1 MTILQAYEQASGQ
14 LINLEKSSV
23 IFSKNVSITQK
34 QDVCGKLGGME
45 EVKHGRYL
53 GLPMVISRSKEQVF
67 GYIKENM
74 NRRLESWKNRFL
86 SQAGKEVM
94 LKLVTMA
101 VPIYAMSC
109 FKLPRK
115 LCKDLSST
123 MANYWWGEANGKN
136 KMHWISWKKMAQE
149 RKEGGLNFKD
159 LEAFNKALL
168 GKQIWRFIT
177 KPNLLVSRVLKA
189 KYFSKES
196 IFTCKVPSTAS
207 WFWKGLMS
215 VRDVLEEG
223 VLRRI
228 GNGISTKIWEHK
240 WIPQAPNGKPSTTK
254 PQNCKFET
262 VQQLITNKRWNSN
275 LVFRLFNKSD
285 AMMIL
290 SIPVRLGGR
299 EDSHYW
305 GYNEGGEYTV
315 RSGYKRFMKES
326 LGSSNSK
333 KKAGTSMEAGSNQTK
348 AIWKIAP
355 ITWEGADDQI
365 GNFHR
370 WWSRITEAKNRQDG
384 RNHMGLTA
392 NILWQIWKDRNKR
405 EFENQAGYN
414 PCSVIQKAH
423 MEWLE
428 IVELDSKKEP
438 QSTTETV
445 VPVEVDSVAP
455 ESHEGVNLRV
465 AIKTSKRNAVLGI
478 GVSVRRVP
486 NEAQEVWALK
496 DRSLGDHNI
505 DEATTIKLTLCK
517 ALDRQW
523 STISVQIRNKGL
535 LKLLKLG
542 KASDCR
548 MTTLIED
555 ILSLKS
561 LFRMCSFCLDNDD
574 DNIDCNS
581 VSSYAHGILLDEE
594 FLVPPCS

>member
-1 MTILQAYEQASGQ
+1 M
-14 LINLEKSSV
+14 
-23 IFSKNVSITQK
+23 
-34 QDVCGKLGGME
+34 
-45 EVKHGRYL
+45 
-53 GLPMVISRSKEQVF
+53 
-67 GYIKENM
+67 
-74 NRRLESWKNRFL
+74 
-86 SQAGKEVM
+86 
-94 LKLVTMA
+94 
-101 VPIYAMSC
+101 
-109 FKLPRK
+109 
-115 LCKDLSST
+115 
-123 MANYWWGEANGKN
+123 
-136 KMHWISWKKMAQE
+136 
-149 RKEGGLNFKD
+149 
-159 LEAFNKALL
+159 
-168 GKQIWRFIT
+168 
-177 KPNLLVSRVLKA
+177 
-189 KYFSKES
+189 
-196 IFTCKVPSTAS
+196 
-207 WFWKGLMS
+207 
-215 VRDVLEEG
+215 
-223 VLRRI
+223 
-228 GNGISTKIWEHK
+228 
-240 WIPQAPNGKPSTTK
+240 
-254 PQNCKFET
+254 
-262 VQQLITNKRWNSN
+262 
-275 LVFRLFNKSD
+275 
-285 AMMIL
+285 
-290 SIPVRLGGR
+290 
-299 EDSHYW
+299 
-305 GYNEGGEYTV
+305 
-315 RSGYKRFMKES
+315 
-326 LGSSNSK
+326 
-333 KKAGTSMEAGSNQTK
+333 AGTSMEAGSNQRKQIWNALWRLNIKHKIKLFVWKCIRGAIPVREAIFKRTGEGDPVCKGCGEEPETIEHSLLQCPIAK

-438 QSTTETV
+438 QSTTETA

-455 ESHEGVNLRV
+455 DSHEGVNLRV

-496 DRSLGDHNI
+496 DRSSGDHII
-505 DEATTIKLTLCK
+505 DEATAIKLTLCK

-523 STISVQIRNKGL
+523 STISVHIRNKGL

-581 VSSYAHGILLDEE
+581 VSSYAQGILLDEE